1 MPLADFQ
8 KEAESSKPECWVWEA
23 RGHHLVLWLGNVLE
37 MMVALNLFA
46 GKVALFALVGRIL
59 EVGNDLAVSMGGA
72 SQKMAGCAD
81 AAGIELLGRVK
92 ETEPHQES
100 LDQMLSRTE
109 RLGDY
114 HLGGHHL
121 VGVSLWVLTPG
132 LLSSLDKPPQKN
144 LVFSET
150 PIKDRSIQTT
160 VVIPQLKK
168 KEPTTLNSKRV
179 RTEEIRHR
187 SFNPWKHQTTYH

>member
-1 MPLADFQ
+1 MVPLADFR

-46 GKVALFALVGRIL
+46 GKVALSALVGRIL

-72 SQKMAGCAD
+72 SQKMEGCED

-100 LDQMLSRTE
+100 SDQMLSRTE

-114 HLGGHHL
+114 HLGGQHQ

-132 LLSSLDKPPQKN
+132 LLSSRDTPPPQKN
-144 LVFSET
+144 LVFSKT
-150 PIKDRSIQTT
+150 PIKDRSI
-160 VVIPQLKK
+160 
-168 KEPTTLNSKRV
+168 
-179 RTEEIRHR
+179 
-187 SFNPWKHQTTYH
+187 

>member
-1 MPLADFQ
+1 
-8 KEAESSKPECWVWEA
+8 
-23 RGHHLVLWLGNVLE
+23 
-37 MMVALNLFA
+37 
-46 GKVALFALVGRIL
+46 
-59 EVGNDLAVSMGGA
+59 MGGA
-72 SQKMAGCAD
+72 SQKMEGRED

-132 LLSSLDKPPQKN
+132 LLSSLDTTAPPRPQN

-150 PIKDRSIQTT
+150 PIKDRSI
-160 VVIPQLKK
+160 
-168 KEPTTLNSKRV
+168 
-179 RTEEIRHR
+179 
-187 SFNPWKHQTTYH
+187 

>member
-1 MPLADFQ
+1 MVPLADFR

-72 SQKMAGCAD
+72 SQKMEGRED

-114 HLGGHHL
+114 RLGGHHL
-121 VGVSLWVLTPG
+121 EGVSLWVLTPG
-132 LLSSLDKPPQKN
+132 LLSSRPVKSSRGRGPGLPCVCVCVSLSLCLCLSLSPELLQLQNSTRELCLDAGCH
-144 LVFSET
+144 
-150 PIKDRSIQTT
+150 
-160 VVIPQLKK
+160 VIC
-168 KEPTTLNSKRV
+168 
-179 RTEEIRHR
+179 
-187 SFNPWKHQTTYH
+187 